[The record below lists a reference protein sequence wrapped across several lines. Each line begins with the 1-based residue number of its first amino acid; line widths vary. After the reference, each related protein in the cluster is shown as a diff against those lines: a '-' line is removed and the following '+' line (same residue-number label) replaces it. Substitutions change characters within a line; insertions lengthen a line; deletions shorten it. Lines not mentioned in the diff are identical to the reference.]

1 MNKNSKALFEKI
13 GRAKISAL
21 EYTFCHYRKFN
32 YDILK
37 DISYIIS
44 HKNNEYVSYNNI
56 IIMADT
62 ETSKSQPDESYI
74 ERGKKKYKTYQNHVV
89 AWTISLRAYD
99 KNIATLYGRKPS
111 SMVKCLYKI
120 HSTMRGV
127 KTVVYF
133 HNFAYDHVFL
143 RKFAFDL
150 YDLPTYQLN
159 TKPYYPIMIEYS
171 NGLIFKDS
179 LILAQRSLEKWA
191 DDLDVEHKKAVGL
204 WDYDKLRDQDT
215 VLSKDEFEYIEHD
228 TLAGVECIDKTLTA
242 LNKNISNLPL
252 TATGI
257 PREQTRKRG
266 GRKAHDIFLKIA
278 PDYEQYLKLIQI
290 YHGGFTHGNRH
301 FVDTLINWDTITARD
316 FASSYPFVMLSERY
330 PCENFTSC
338 PNKTVDEILVLK
350 DTHAFM
356 FKFVAINIRLKS
368 DNYPMPALQHSK
380 TLKTINPIIDN
391 GRILCANYVSIYL
404 NEMDLA
410 VINDMYT
417 WDRAI
422 CTECEK
428 ALKDYLPRW
437 FTDYVYEC
445 YTEKCALKN
454 GDPVLYSIAKARVNS
469 LYGLT
474 VQKSLQDDIIEDY
487 KIGNYEIK
495 SIEDPQGAYKKYL
508 NKRSSILPYFY
519 GVWVTSY
526 AFYNIHQLIKCCDLP
541 LYVDTDSCY
550 GLRWDE
556 DKVKAY
562 NDSCKEK
569 LQLNGYGAVE
579 INGREFWLGVAEI
592 DGVYSEFKFMGAKRY
607 ACRDKETGKLKITV
621 AGVPKKLGAL
631 CLEDDINKF
640 SPGFIFSGLK
650 TNKRT
655 HIYINKE
662 KIETDKHGNEVG
674 DSISL
679 IPCDYELAS
688 IDIYDWESLFNEE
701 VNLDDI
707 YDLD

>member
-1 MNKNSKALFEKI
+1 MNKNKTDFEKI
-13 GRAKISAL
+13 GREKIGAVN
-21 EYTFCHYRKFN
+21 YTFCHYKKFN
-32 YDILK
+32 YDLLK
-37 DISYIIS
+37 NISYIIS
-44 HKNNEYVSYNNI
+44 HKNNAFESYNNI

-62 ETSKSQPDESYI
+62 ETSKSRHDEPYI
-74 ERGKKKYKTYQNHVV
+74 EKGKTKYKTYQNHVV

-111 SMVKCLYKI
+111 SMVKCLLKI
-120 HSTMRGV
+120 HNTMRGI

-150 YDLPTYQLN
+150 YGLPSYQLN
-159 TKPYYPIMIEYS
+159 TKPYYPIMIEYN

-179 LILAQRSLEKWA
+179 LILAQRSLERWA
-191 DDLDVEHKKAVGL
+191 DDLNVEHKKAVGL
-204 WDYDKLRDQDT
+204 WNYETLRDQDT
-215 VLSKDEFEYIEHD
+215 PLSQSELEYIEHD
-228 TLAGVECIDKTLTA
+228 TLAGVECLNKTLIA

-257 PREQTRKRG
+257 PREQVRRLG
-266 GRKAHDIFLKIA
+266 GHKAHEIFLKIA
-278 PDYEQYLKLIQI
+278 PDYDQYLKLIEI

-301 FVDTLINWDTITARD
+301 FVNTLIDWDTITARD

-330 PCENFTSC
+330 PCENFTPC
-338 PNKTVDEILVLK
+338 KNKTVDEILAMK

-368 DNYPMPALQHSK
+368 DRYPMPALQHSK

-391 GRILCANYVSIYL
+391 GRILASNYVSIYL
-404 NEMDLA
+404 NEQDLS
-410 VINDMYT
+410 VIASMYD

-437 FTDYVYEC
+437 FTDYVYDC
-445 YTEKCALKN
+445 YRDKCALKG
-454 GDPVLYSIAKARVNS
+454 GDPVLYSISKSRVNS

-474 VQKSLQDDIIEDY
+474 VQKSLQDDIIEVYDV
-487 KIGNYEIK
+487 GNYEIK
-495 SIEDPQGAYKKYL
+495 PKENPRESYDRYV

-526 AFYNIHQLIKCCDLP
+526 AFVNIHRLIECCDLP

-550 GLRWDE
+550 GLRWNE

-562 NDSCKEK
+562 NDSCKQK
-569 LQLNGYGAVE
+569 LLANGYGAVE

-621 AGVPKKLGAL
+621 AGVPKSLGAL
-631 CLEDDINKF
+631 CLENDINKF

-650 TNKRT
+650 TNKRS

-662 KIETDKHGNEVG
+662 KIEIDERGNEVG

-679 IPCDYELAS
+679 IPCDYELDS
-688 IDIYDWESLFNEE
+688 IDVYDWENLFNEE
-701 VNLDDI
+701 VNIDDV